1 MSGDAHDPVSAARPD
16 HDPVLIWNGLVT
28 RVRRSGGQR
37 RNGKLTDDVRQAGS
51 RAGRGGET
59 RQAELLGIG
68 TSNELVPE
76 PTPIDLD
83 LP

>member
-1 MSGDAHDPVSAARPD
+1 MSGDAHDPGSAARPE

-37 RNGKLTDDVRQAGS
+37 RGRAPDTAAEALQAK
-51 RAGRGGET
+51 R
-59 RQAELLGIG
+59 LGMG
-68 TSNELVPE
+68 TGNELVPE